1 MPRILVIEDEPT
13 ILENILQTLEL
24 EHFEVRGAPNGLIG
38 IQLAREHSPDLV
50 ICDIMMPEMDGYEV
64 LAELRNDPR
73 TALVPVIFLTARVSR
88 ADLRRGMNL
97 GADDYVTK
105 PFTVPELLEAI
116 RARLEKRR
124 AIESE
129 VQKLLDE
136 LRHNIV
142 SSIPHEFRTPLS
154 NVMGYASIL
163 IDEHRSI
170 TADEILHIAQRIQG
184 AAARLYRLVENYLIY
199 AQIELAAADPRRLSV
214 LQSNRLNDPGK
225 LISVVAS
232 HKAHEAQR
240 SADMTIEV
248 VDAPV
253 CISESNFMKLAEELL
268 DNALKFSKPGDA
280 VEVHTEL
287 DDGRYILH
295 INNQGRSMTEQQIA
309 EVGAYMQFERKLYE
323 QQGVGLG
330 LIIAKR
336 LAELHGGGL
345 KIESQAQ
352 QGTSVRVWLRRA

>member
-1 MPRILVIEDEPT
+1 
-13 ILENILQTLEL
+13 
-24 EHFEVRGAPNGLIG
+24 
-38 IQLAREHSPDLV
+38 
-50 ICDIMMPEMDGYEV
+50 
-64 LAELRNDPR
+64 
-73 TALVPVIFLTARVSR
+73 
-88 ADLRRGMNL
+88 
-97 GADDYVTK
+97 VTK

-129 VQKLLDE
+129 VQKLMDE

-170 TADEILHIAQRIQG
+170 PADEILHIARRIQG
-184 AAARLYRLVENYLIY
+184 AAARLHRLVENYLVY
-199 AQIELAAADPRRLSV
+199 AQIELAAADSARLNA

-225 LISVVAS
+225 LISVIAS

-240 SADMTIEV
+240 TADMTIEV
-248 VDAPV
+248 VDVPV

-268 DNALKFSKPGDA
+268 DNAFKFSSAGDA
-280 VEVHTEL
+280 VEISTEL
-287 DDGRYILH
+287 DDDRYILY
-295 INNQGRSMTEQQIA
+295 IKNQGRSMTEQQIA
-309 EVGAYMQFERKLYE
+309 EIGAYMQFERKLYE

-352 QGTSVRVWLRRA
+352 QGTAIHVWLRRT